1 MKVDIMKVPGWINKL
16 LKSTASRYYLAN
28 IDSNIALEWLEKQ
41 GFDIE
46 NFDSYI
52 DLIEMCN
59 NPDLFIENLENDKY
73 EMYKRKDN

>member
-1 MKVDIMKVPGWINKL
+1 MKVPGWIKKL
-16 LKSTASRYYLAN
+16 LKSTARYYHNATMN
-28 IDSNIALEWLEKQ
+28 DIIILEWLEKQ

-59 NPDLFIENLENDKY
+59 KPDLFIENLENDKY